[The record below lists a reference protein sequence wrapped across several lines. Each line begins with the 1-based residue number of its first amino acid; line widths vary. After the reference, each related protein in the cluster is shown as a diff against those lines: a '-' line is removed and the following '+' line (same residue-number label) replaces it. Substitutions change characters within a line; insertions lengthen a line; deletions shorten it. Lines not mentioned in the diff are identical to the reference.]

1 MIENDRLDEARAMIG
16 KLACGCGVEGFGATA
31 SLLAD
36 AMKEAGADPAKAM
49 KASLEA
55 DAETFPSLAPL
66 AKAVGKGDSSGAV
79 ELAWKIENDVN
90 EVPSLRN
97 DFGESI
103 SKGSVIGIAKGH
115 MESDAD
121 GGFEKTGSR
130 RWPNPSF
137 FARRRKRR
145 KARGLTQSWSGPIP
159 SSNRP
164 MARKTFPNGRMSAVR
179 RQRKENEA
187 KGRHQ

>member
-121 GGFEKTGSR
+121 GGFEKDGV
-130 RWPNPSF
+130 
-137 FARRRKRR
+137 
-145 KARGLTQSWSGPIP
+145 KALAESIVLCTAAKAKKGE
-159 SSNRP
+159 RP
-164 MARKTFPNGRMSAVR
+164 DTIMEWADSVIESADGKKDITER
-179 RQRKENEA
+179 ENERCEA
-187 KGRHQ
+187 PEERK